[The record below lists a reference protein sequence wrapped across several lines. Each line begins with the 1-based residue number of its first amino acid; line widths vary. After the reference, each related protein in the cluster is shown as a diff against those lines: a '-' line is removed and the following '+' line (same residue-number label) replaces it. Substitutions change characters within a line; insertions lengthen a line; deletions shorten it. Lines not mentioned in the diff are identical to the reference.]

1 VLGDYT
7 RFVFAT
13 IKRYAR
19 VLLQQGRVRLDPDY
33 KEDAKPPPADEALEP
48 DDHERER

>member
-7 RFVFAT
+7 RFVFDT

-19 VLLQQGRVRLDPDY
+19 VLFQQGRVRLDPDY

-48 DDHERER
+48 GDEREK